1 MKKVTEINLRVGD
14 AIRKGLQRKGMN
26 SKRSL
31 LHWLVPRSARFLH
44 ISMGMHSP
52 RLIFC
57 L

>member
-14 AIRKGLQRKGMN
+14 AIRKGLQRKG
-26 SKRSL
+26 
-31 LHWLVPRSARFLH
+31 SARFLH